1 MEKEYIAGEP
11 QRYEIGNRVFI
22 VEPRYDKNGE
32 SMSDI
37 LLARAAFFT
46 MGHGWEP
53 SASPL
58 IKKGCALPSTML
70 SQKAPPILPTFCGSW
85 RSPGMRSSMGAAV

>member
-32 SMSDI
+32 SK
-37 LLARAAFFT
+37 LHNLNF
-46 MGHGWEP
+46 
-53 SASPL
+53 
-58 IKKGCALPSTML
+58 ALRGFIT
-70 SQKAPPILPTFCGSW
+70 G
-85 RSPGMRSSMGAAV
+85 

>member
-37 LLARAAFFT
+37 LLKLMMSMKKCGTKATAKKSNLKLNPSCQARYLF
-46 MGHGWEP
+46 
-53 SASPL
+53 
-58 IKKGCALPSTML
+58 
-70 SQKAPPILPTFCGSW
+70 
-85 RSPGMRSSMGAAV
+85 

>member
-37 LLARAAFFT
+37 LLKLMMADVDEKMWNEGHREKSNLKLNPSCQARYLF
-46 MGHGWEP
+46 
-53 SASPL
+53 
-58 IKKGCALPSTML
+58 
-70 SQKAPPILPTFCGSW
+70 
-85 RSPGMRSSMGAAV
+85 

>member
-32 SMSDI
+32 RMSDI
-37 LLARAAFFT
+37 LLMSMKKCGTKDTAKKSNLKLNPSCQARYLF
-46 MGHGWEP
+46 
-53 SASPL
+53 
-58 IKKGCALPSTML
+58 
-70 SQKAPPILPTFCGSW
+70 
-85 RSPGMRSSMGAAV
+85 

>member
-37 LLARAAFFT
+37 LLKLMMADVDEKCGTKATAKKSNLKFNPSCQARFLF
-46 MGHGWEP
+46 
-53 SASPL
+53 
-58 IKKGCALPSTML
+58 
-70 SQKAPPILPTFCGSW
+70 
-85 RSPGMRSSMGAAV
+85 